1 MPSEKEISSTEKLL
15 DVIRNDGKSGMI
27 AGSDGTLRS
36 KGGGNLSF
44 SRDKSLKKTISV
56 GIDIGGSEIK
66 LVKVAKPS
74 DNEWR
79 LLDYRKVPL
88 KGVNPDNIRE
98 MAGFLKKEV
107 IKFSGSIRNSSFWA
121 LLSSAQ
127 AEVQQVRIPKVGK
140 RQIENAVYWT
150 AKKNFSFDEKEVAF
164 DFDLQGEVTESGV
177 AKQEVLVYTV
187 PNKEIRQAESLFGSA
202 GIPLAGLTIAPFAIQ
217 NIFKTNWIH
226 TFGRTMSTLYIG
238 REWSRID
245 IFSKGNL
252 AVTRG
257 IRTGVNS
264 MIEALMVNF
273 NEKRKN
279 TLSNEFDPGPMPDSP
294 DLTMDVS
301 MNMDEAR
308 ELLYGI
314 NSDSKSESGTR
325 TRFGLERREIFDLIH
340 PSLERLVRQIERT
353 FEHYTVTL
361 GNDKINTI
369 YVSITADIYSLVL
382 DFIGDQLGI
391 EKDVLDPFDPQ
402 SPFVDQITSDT
413 SIAERTSFAP
423 ALGLALSSLEHTP
436 NLIFTY
442 KDKEEQTRIKLV
454 NRMIFSAFSLVM
466 AVFIGTVL
474 WFGYVADQK
483 KTTIKNL
490 ENNLVKGILVDENTI
505 LPMVKK
511 AKDEQMVLQE
521 YVDRYMGLA
530 TIGELATLTPP
541 NIRLISIKAK
551 MGSVSAKMDKKDARV
566 LILDGLVT
574 GDTQS
579 FEPSLAGYVLEFQ
592 NSMMFEGAKVYKSY
606 NETRNNE
613 KVLHFI
619 LNINLVKA

>member
-1 MPSEKEISSTEKLL
+1 MPSEKEVSSTEKLL

-127 AEVQQVRIPKVGK
+127 AEVQQIRIPKVGK

-273 NEKRKN
+273 NEKRKD

-413 SIAERTSFAP
+413 SIAVRTSFAP

-530 TIGELATLTPP
+530 TIGELAALTPP

-551 MGSVSAKMDKKDARV
+551 MGSVSGKMDKKDARV

-579 FEPSLAGYVLEFQ
+579 FESSLAGYVLEFQ
-592 NSMMFEGAKVYKSY
+592 NSMMFEDAKVYKSY